1 MKLQVDNYTKT
12 TWINGSEP
20 ALNAENL
27 NKIEAGIEA
36 ATNGVI
42 ALETSKSDK
51 STTYTKTEVDKIT
64 TKYIGSNEIDKC
76 DRDDYRYIAYATDLN
91 GYTGYHTVICTPGLY
106 NRTQYLLS
114 QKGGIQYRTTTRS
127 NTNEAWGAW
136 GAWKKVEGSSS
147 GGTNGKS
154 AYQIAVENGFVGTEQ
169 QWLESLKGKT
179 PVKGT
184 DYFTADDITSI
195 VNAVYAKIADG
206 TEVSY

>member
-1 MKLQVDNYTKT
+1 MKFYLKT
-12 TWINGSEP
+12 NWQDSPSTDTPLS
-20 ALNAENL
+20 AENL

-51 STTYTKTEVDKIT
+51 STTYTKTEVDNKT

-136 GAWKKVEGSSS
+136 GAWKKVGGDSS
-147 GGTNGKS
+147 GGGSDGKS

-184 DYFTADDITSI
+184 DYFTAADIESI
-195 VNAVYAKIADG
+195 VNAVYAKVADG